1 MPNIINTGA
10 SGKIG
15 DRKEFLQKM
24 MGGGGGMGMGM
35 GMGMGRPAPRG
46 PAGGGGAAPGEK
58 PVQIEHTRN
67 EGDTVEI
74 INNIQVQKA
83 TKKKPKKINFADE

>member
-15 DRKEFLQKM
+15 EKKAFLQQM
-24 MGGGGGMGMGM
+24 MGGMGGMGGG

-46 PAGGGGAAPGEK
+46 PGAGAGAAAPGEK

-83 TKKKPKKINFADE
+83 TKKKPKKVNFAD

>member
-1 MPNIINTGA
+1 
-10 SGKIG
+10 
-15 DRKEFLQKM
+15 
-24 MGGGGGMGMGM
+24 MGGGKGM
-35 GMGMGRPAPRG
+35 GMGMGRPAHIASG
-46 PAGGGGAAPGEK
+46 PVGSSTNPGEK

-83 TKKKPKKINFADE
+83 TKKKPKKINFAE